1 MEQQQGGS
9 LDLHEEGE
17 ISVSLLLL
25 LLLYNYALKIV
36 GGVFWCFLAILSL
49 EGLIS
54 TDATQ
59 CFFKQ

>member
-36 GGVFWCFLAILSL
+36 GGVFLVIFGYFVSRRSDLN
-49 EGLIS
+49 
-54 TDATQ
+54 
-59 CFFKQ
+59 

>member
-36 GGVFWCFLAILSL
+36 GGGFW
-49 EGLIS
+49 
-54 TDATQ
+54 
-59 CFFKQ
+59 

>member
-25 LLLYNYALKIV
+25 LLLLQLCIENCR
-36 GGVFWCFLAILSL
+36 WCFLV
-49 EGLIS
+49 
-54 TDATQ
+54 
-59 CFFKQ
+59 FFGYFVSRRSDLN